1 MAEYIKFRL
10 TAAKAG
16 VTMAFF
22 ALLGGLIG
30 TADGQ
35 QGGPSA
41 RPASFSWGAHY
52 LKLGG
57 LNFATQKVFQKLEYK
72 LNGLFL
78 KLDHTLTSDFY
89 NKHKID
95 ATFLKI
101 RTANAN
107 FLTIT
112 DANDKWLK
120 ITDANANFLKV
131 ADANAKF
138 LKLDGTAADSQK
150 LGGLTPDAFVQ
161 GRGGVISGAVNVN
174 GDGKPQQL
182 VQLPNGIIAVSVA
195 FTAGRGPTVTV
206 HNSSGELLPA
216 VQMGDGSVA
225 PADLKPNGDTSLTL
239 SGTPS
244 AAHEI
249 TLQIFP
255 NAAAGFNQA
264 VSILIG
270 LEPNPLNNNNQYSA
284 VGQMLIGNL

>member
-1 MAEYIKFRL
+1 MAEYMKFRL

-30 TADGQ
+30 TAEGQ

-41 RPASFSWGAHY
+41 KPASFSWGAHY
-52 LKLGG
+52 LKLHG

-72 LNGLFL
+72 LNKVFL
-78 KLDHTLTSDFY
+78 NLNHTLSSEFY
-89 NKHKID
+89 DKHKTD

-101 RTANAN
+101 RNAN
-107 FLTIT
+107 SQF
-112 DANDKWLK
+112 LK

-131 ADANAKF
+131 TDANQRF
-138 LKLDGTAADSQK
+138 LKIDGTAANSDK

-174 GDGKPQQL
+174 GDGTPQPL
-182 VQLPNGIIAVSVA
+182 VQMPNGIIAVSVA
-195 FTAGRGPTVTV
+195 FTAGGGPTVTV
-206 HNSSGELLPA
+206 HNGTGSLLPA
-216 VQMGDGSVA
+216 VEMADGSVV
-225 PADLKPNGDTSLTL
+225 PADLKPGDNQLTITGRG
-239 SGTPS
+239 SSTGG
-244 AAHEI
+244 AHET
-249 TLQIFP
+249 TLQILP
-255 NAAAGFNQA
+255 NAGAGFNEA